1 VQHRGW
7 LSRPASLWY
16 SYREAL
22 AADSEHQ
29 PVARPSEVSR
39 VGSSHRG
46 SGRRLAAI
54 AAALVA
60 SVALAIP
67 VGAAAVTAR
76 ATGRTGGG
84 THSPAAGQRVG
95 HGKLSAVIVR
105 DSYGVPSIYAKSM
118 AGMWFGDGWAQA
130 QDRMV
135 QLELTRR
142 AVEGTLSAL
151 FGSAE
156 LAQDEDVRT
165 FFYTPAEV
173 RAQYLSLPAV
183 DRAALKAFAAGI
195 NAYEASAYRSAST
208 EKAKVPLEFFV
219 LGLLLGQKQPYR
231 PAPWSPV
238 DTVAVGDY
246 LAREFGTGGGSE
258 LQNLSFLNYLKAEL
272 AKHHDAQAAKDAV
285 AVFNDA
291 RWIDDPTAPT
301 TVPSGPAAGVPP
313 KNPSPDSS
321 VPSAGTTASQLAAL
335 DQAGESAIRRAAAT
349 LAADR
354 KSILATGV
362 SMDVLSHGGSNAFV
376 VAPWRSADHHAL
388 LWGAPQEG
396 FTNPSVDWEVYLH
409 GPRGYDAGGM
419 TITGE
424 PFVLIGRNGSIAWTS
439 TSEENVDERIYLEK
453 VNFSASP
460 PTYEFDGKQVP
471 MTVIHEKIP
480 VQGKA
485 AVPFTVY
492 RTIDGPV
499 FSTDKASG
507 VAFSL
512 RFASWLRETGSLIG
526 FSQLGGDTNLRQFT
540 HSMSLITT
548 LHNFLYADNRGNI
561 AYFGDGLV
569 PIEPPFS
576 KVDPRLPAL
585 GNGTEQWHGFVPF
598 AQMPHSINPAQG
610 YLDNWNT
617 KPSQQAYYQQNEG
630 DEYWGT
636 IFRSTLI
643 SQMLAANSHVT
654 VGYLEKI
661 EHAIG
666 TIDDEDNTR
675 PAAPYFIPY
684 VIRAYRAL
692 VAAHSALTDPKT
704 HPDLAPAVAALAHWN
719 GVTTQGSPAMSIF
732 MNFLE
737 AFERNVFEGGTF
749 RHERYTGAVN
759 FSDASLGMGTFG
771 GLGGMGTYNLLYHIL
786 AGTRGLV
793 PCGTLCYRH
802 SYFRGHED
810 QLLVES
816 VNDAIKILS
825 GTGTQLGQ
833 DVPGFGTS
841 DIAKWGYRPAENL
854 NWTSLLDPLAIGV
867 TTKCGVSAAQNRS
880 TFMMAVD
887 VGPAVTGQDLMPPGE
902 SGFIS
907 LAHVPSPHMCDQVKR
922 FNNFTY
928 KPMPKT

>member
-1 VQHRGW
+1 
-7 LSRPASLWY
+7 
-16 SYREAL
+16 
-22 AADSEHQ
+22 
-29 PVARPSEVSR
+29 
-39 VGSSHRG
+39 VGFSHRG
-46 SGRRLAAI
+46 SGWRLATF

-67 VGAAAVTAR
+67 AGAAAVTAR
-76 ATGRTGGG
+76 TAGGG
-84 THSPAAGQRVG
+84 TSAAGERVS
-95 HGKLSAVIVR
+95 HGAYTAVIFR
-105 DSYGVPSIYAKSM
+105 NPYGVPSIYAKSM

-173 RAQYLSLPAV
+173 LAQYRSLPAV
-183 DRAALKAFAAGI
+183 DRAALEAFSAGI
-195 NAYEASAYRSAST
+195 NAYEAAVYTNANPA
-208 EKAKVPLEFFV
+208 KAKIPYEFYI
-219 LGLLLGQKQPYR
+219 LGFLLGQKGPYR
-231 PAPWSPV
+231 PAPWSPL
-238 DTVAVGDY
+238 DTVAIGDY

-258 LQNLSFLNYLKAEL
+258 LQNLSFLNYLEAEL
-272 AKHHDAQAAKDAV
+272 AKHHDANTAKDAI
-285 AVFNDA
+285 AIFNDA

-301 TVPSGPAAGVPP
+301 TVPSGSTAGEVLASHDASA
-313 KNPSPDSS
+313 PSE
-321 VPSAGTTASQLAAL
+321 GTTASQLAAL
-335 DQAGESAIRRAAAT
+335 DQAGESAIRRATAT

-354 KSILATGV
+354 KSILTTGV
-362 SMDVLSHGGSNAFV
+362 KMDVLSHGGSDAFV
-376 VAPWRSADHHAL
+376 VAPSRSADHHAL

-396 FTNPSVDWEVYLH
+396 FSNPSVDWEVYLH
-409 GPRGYDAGGM
+409 GPGGYDAGGM
-419 TITGE
+419 TIAGE
-424 PFVLIGRNGSIAWTS
+424 PFILIGRNGSIAWTS
-439 TSEENVDERIYLEK
+439 TSEETVDERIYMEK
-453 VNFSASP
+453 VDFSANP

-471 MTVIHEKIP
+471 MMAIHEKIP
-480 VQGKA
+480 VQGHKP
-485 AVPFTVY
+485 VSFTVY

-499 FSTDKASG
+499 FSTDKAEG
-507 VAFSL
+507 VAFSI
-512 RFASWLRETGSLIG
+512 RFASWLRETGSLVG
-526 FSQLGGDTNLRQFT
+526 FSQLGGDTDLRQFE

-569 PIEPPFS
+569 PIEPSFS

-585 GNGTEQWHGFVPF
+585 GNGTEQWLGFVPF
-598 AQMPHSINPAQG
+598 SEMPHSVDPAQG

-636 IFRSTLI
+636 IYRSTLI
-643 SQMLAANSHVT
+643 SKMLAHKTRVT
-654 VGYLEKI
+654 VGYLERI

-684 VIRAYRAL
+684 VVHAYRAL
-692 VAAHSALTDPKT
+692 VASHSALVNPKT
-704 HPDLAPAVAALAHWN
+704 HPDLAPAITRLAHWN
-719 GVTTQGSPAMSIF
+719 DVTTLGSPAMSIF

-749 RHERYTGAVN
+749 SHERYTGAVT
-759 FSDASLGMGTFG
+759 FSDASLDMGTFG

-786 AGTRGLV
+786 AGTKGLV
-793 PCGTLCYRH
+793 PCGTLCYQG
-802 SYFRGHED
+802 SYFNGHED

-833 DVPGFGTS
+833 SVPGFGTT
-841 DIAKWGYRPAENL
+841 DIAKWGYRPAENV
-854 NWTSLLDPLAIGV
+854 NWTGLLDPLAVGV

-887 VGPAVTGQDLMPPGE
+887 VGPVVTGQDLMPPGE

-907 LAHVPSPHMCDQVKR
+907 SAKVPSPHMCDQVRK
-922 FNNFTY
+922 FNKFSY